1 MSNGLEWNN
10 LLKCI
15 VHKQRKR
22 KQLKVGIMLSALL
35 HLTIKTIRS
44 NQTEGTFCNS
54 QGNYS
59 CLGLGFK
66 VVVLFWKL
74 IKNQL
79 EIIKLN
85 LLFWGLAR
93 SDKNPYHIKDVS
105 MTTHNSFKYLG
116 TSFITVMSF
125 WQIRASIQSIMLILW
140 FWFLILIYLEVCE
153 SSFIKEQFVWH
164 YRFYQIQILKYLT
177 LSAILML
184 MNAFNLFEK

>member
-1 MSNGLEWNN
+1 M
-10 LLKCI
+10 
-15 VHKQRKR
+15 
-22 KQLKVGIMLSALL
+22 
-35 HLTIKTIRS
+35 
-44 NQTEGTFCNS
+44 
-54 QGNYS
+54 
-59 CLGLGFK
+59 
-66 VVVLFWKL
+66 

-153 SSFIKEQFVWH
+153 SSFIKVQFVWH

-184 MNAFNLFEK
+184 MNAFNFLKSKGNIFLIPSQIGLLEFVSNHFMIIIVFEQDNFKIKRFLNLVLLL

>member
-1 MSNGLEWNN
+1 
-10 LLKCI
+10 
-15 VHKQRKR
+15 
-22 KQLKVGIMLSALL
+22 MLSAVL
-35 HLTIKTIRS
+35 HLTIKTIGS

-140 FWFLILIYLEVCE
+140 FWFLILIFLEVMWKLIHKGTICLT
-153 SSFIKEQFVWH
+153 F
-164 YRFYQIQILKYLT
+164 YGFYQIQILKF
-177 LSAILML
+177 SCAIWML
-184 MNAFNLFEK
+184 MNAFNILEK